1 MRQVRENAAWT
12 AIEVASGLSAASV
25 RLVVAAML
33 VLLCFVEP
41 GFAASPSFPALTGR
55 IVDDANILSAYDRA
69 EIETTL
75 KALDAKATDQLVVVT
90 VKSLQG
96 YPIEDYGYQLGRFWK
111 IGQAGTNNGAL
122 LIVAPNDRKVRI
134 EVGRGLEPILTDTM
148 TKLIIDNAIL
158 PGFRRGDFPGGIKA
172 GVRDITATLL
182 GDAEEVKQRA
192 KSVRKRDT
200 SHDIEIGPLG
210 FFLFWVAVFLFVMW
224 VQAQQAKQLPPSAQ
238 ARRRR
243 GDGGIIV
250 IPGGWGGSGGWSGG
264 SSGGGGGGG
273 GFSGGGGDFGGGGS
287 SGSW

>member
-1 MRQVRENAAWT
+1 MRQVREHAAWT
-12 AIEVASGLSAASV
+12 AIDVGCGLSAASV
-25 RLVVAAML
+25 RIVVAAIL
-33 VLLCFVEP
+33 ILLSFVQP
-41 GFAASPSFPALTGR
+41 GLAASPTFPALTGR

-75 KALDAKATDQLVVVT
+75 KALDVKATDQLVVVT

-134 EVGRGLEPILTDTM
+134 EVGRGLEPILTDTT

-200 SHDIEIGPLG
+200 SNDIEIGPLG
-210 FFLFWVAVFLFVMW
+210 FFLFWVAVFFFVMW
-224 VQAQQAKQLPPSAQ
+224 VQTQQAKQLSPSAQ

-243 GDGGIIV
+243 GDGGVIV
-250 IPGGWGGSGGWSGG
+250 VPGGWGSSGGWSSG
-264 SSGGGGGGG
+264 SSDGGGGG